1 MSTGEDL
8 RAYRFAL
15 DLTPAQ
21 QSLAA
26 QHAGAARWAYN
37 HALAAKYAALD
48 ERRAAITAATAAGA
62 DAKAAAA
69 AAPKIPTKPTIQK
82 ALNQAKGDERTGAD
96 GLCPW
101 WWRVSTFAFQ
111 SAFADADT
119 AWKNWVDSI
128 TGKRAGRRIRGPRF
142 KTKHRTR
149 DSFRIHHNV
158 TKPTIRLDDGSRRI
172 IVPRLGSLRVHDSTK
187 RLRRAL
193 TSGAI
198 IQSITIARGGH
209 RWYAS
214 ILVKSETTEAHPT
227 RRQTTAGT
235 IGVDIGVHHLAAL
248 SDGTIIDNPRH
259 LKKARARL
267 TKAQRALSRTEKG
280 SNRRRRA
287 AAHVGRRHHEIAER
301 RATTLHTLTKQ
312 LATGWS
318 TVAIEDL
325 NVAGMTRTAKGTIDN
340 PGVNVRAKA
349 GLNAAILDV
358 SPGERR
364 RQLTYKTRWYG
375 SAIALCDRWYPS
387 SQTCSTCGAKTKLR
401 LSDRVFTCAACG
413 LGPIDRDTNAAL
425 NIAANAVI
433 VAPGRGETRNA
444 RRADTD
450 TSLQVRATS
459 MSTLRREDHIPG
471 VATSAEQSTD
481 HQKADQ
487 RPLPLVS

>member
-21 QSLAA
+21 QALAA

-48 ERRAAITAATAAGA
+48 ERRAAITAAAAGA
-62 DAKAAAA
+62 DAKTAAA
-69 AAPKIPTKPTIQK
+69 AAPKIPTKPAIQK
-82 ALNQAKGDERTGAD
+82 ALNQVKGDERTGAD

-101 WWRVSTFAFQ
+101 WWRVSTYAFQ
-111 SAFADADT
+111 SAFADADA
-119 AWKNWVDSI
+119 AWKNWLDSV
-128 TGKRAGRRIRGPRF
+128 TGKRAGRRVRGPRF
-142 KTKHRTR
+142 KTKHRSP
-149 DSFRIHHNV
+149 DAFRIHHDV
-158 TKPTIRLDDGSRRI
+158 TKPTIRLDEGSRRI

-187 RLRRAL
+187 RMRRAL
-193 TSGAI
+193 TRGAV
-198 IQSITIARGGH
+198 IQSITISRGGH

-214 ILVKSETTEAHPT
+214 ILVKAEATEVRPT

-235 IGVDIGVHHLAAL
+235 IGVDVGVHHLAAL

-259 LKKARARL
+259 LKQARTRL
-267 TKAQRALSRTEKG
+267 TKAQRALARTDKG
-280 SNRRRRA
+280 SNRRRCA
-287 AAHVGRRHHEIAER
+287 AARVGRRHHEIAER
-301 RATTLHTLTKQ
+301 RATTLHTLAKQ

-325 NVAGMTRTAKGTIDN
+325 NVAGMTRTAKGTIDC
-340 PGVNVRAKA
+340 PGTNVRAKA
-349 GLNAAILDV
+349 GLNSAILDV
-358 SPGERR
+358 SPGELR
-364 RQLTYKTRWYG
+364 RQLAYKTRWYG
-375 SAIALCDRWYPS
+375 SALALCDRWFPS
-387 SQTCSTCGAKTKLR
+387 SQTCSACGAKAKLR

-433 VAPGRGETRNA
+433 VAPGRGETKNA

-450 TSLQVRATS
+450 TSPHARVTS
-459 MSTLRREDHIPG
+459 VPALKREDHTPG

-481 HQKADQ
+481 HQNADQ

>member
-1 MSTGEDL
+1 MATGEDL

-37 HALAAKYAALD
+37 HALAAKYTALD
-48 ERRAAITAATAAGA
+48 ERRAAITAATAAGV
-62 DAKAAAA
+62 DAKTAAA
-69 AAPKIPTKPTIQK
+69 AAPKVPTKPTIQK
-82 ALNQAKGDERTGAD
+82 ALNQVKGDERTGTD

-101 WWRVSTFAFQ
+101 WWQVSTYAFQ

-119 AWKNWVDSI
+119 AWKNWLDSI
-128 TGKRAGRRIRGPRF
+128 TGKRAGRARAPRF
-142 KTKHRTR
+142 KSKHRTR
-149 DSFRIHHNV
+149 DSFRIHHNI
-158 TKPTIRLDDGSRRI
+158 TKPTIRLDEGSRRI
-172 IVPRLGSLRVHDSTK
+172 IVPKLGSLRVHDSTK

-193 TSGAI
+193 NRGAV
-198 IQSITIARGGH
+198 IQSITISRAGH

-214 ILVKSETTEAHPT
+214 ILVKADAIEKLTT
-227 RRQTTAGT
+227 RRQTAAGT

-287 AAHVGRRHHEIAER
+287 AARVGRCHHETAER

-325 NVAGMTRTAKGTIDN
+325 NVAGMTRSAKGTIDN
-340 PGVNVRAKA
+340 PGTNVRAKA
-349 GLNAAILDV
+349 GLNSAILDV
-358 SPGERR
+358 SPGELR

-387 SQTCSTCGAKTKLR
+387 SQTCSACGAKSKLR
-401 LSDRVFTCAACG
+401 LTDRVFNCAACG

-433 VAPGRGETRNA
+433 VAPGRGETENA

-450 TSLQVRATS
+450 TPPPVGATS
-459 MSTLRREDHIPG
+459 MSTLKREGHISG

-481 HQKADQ
+481 HPNAGQ
-487 RPLPLVS
+487 RTLPLVS